1 MGASAGLDRL
11 LRGPRRAVL
20 LATVAGI
27 TLAYTWLSINRLSA
41 LVDVQAVDVGRST
54 LLELAEQNIASH
66 LHLSQ
71 NLERVAGAPAAPAA
85 AVARSAGGV
94 RRRLPLGGGGGCNK

>member
-1 MGASAGLDRL
+1 MSSAAGLDRL
-11 LRGPRRAVL
+11 LRGPRRVVL
-20 LATVAGI
+20 LATLAGV
-27 TLAYTWLSINRLSA
+27 TLAYTWLSISRLSA

-71 NLERVAGAPAAPAA
+71 NLERVAGAPACGLLLLRPAA
-85 AVARSAGGV
+85 AEEQSGTAAAAG
-94 RRRLPLGGGGGCNK
+94 PCS